1 MDLDWCLTCSQHTSG
16 TLYCSDEC
24 RRQDISYSIRVTESS
39 SYSFYSKP
47 VSPPSSVYNYRTT
60 TTTKTTTRAS
70 SSLITPPSSPPA
82 PSPASQISAAILDE
96 PQSQDSSYQSS
107 NDENVITSQ
116 YTKTHPWIN
125 QRQQQRRLSVLT

>member
-60 TTTKTTTRAS
+60 TKAVNAS
-70 SSLITPPSSPPA
+70 STSSPAPSSPPA
-82 PSPASQISAAILDE
+82 PSPTSQISAAILDE

-107 NDENVITSQ
+107 NDENVISSQ

>member
-16 TLYCSDEC
+16 DLYCSDEC
-24 RRQDISYSIRVTESS
+24 RREDISYSIKVTASS

-47 VSPPSSVYNYRTT
+47 ISFSPSPTFNYRTT
-60 TTTKTTTRAS
+60 KTVSGSAP
-70 SSLITPPSSPPA
+70 ITPPLTPPA
-82 PSPASQISAAILDE
+82 PSPTSQISVATLDE

-116 YTKTHPWIN
+116 YTKIHPWIN
-125 QRQQQRRLSVLT
+125 QRRQQRRLSVLT

>member
-16 TLYCSDEC
+16 ALYCSDEC
-24 RRQDISYSIRVTESS
+24 RREDISYSIKLTSSS

-47 VSPPSSVYNYRTT
+47 ISVPPSPTFNYRTT
-60 TTTKTTTRAS
+60 TKTKTVSGSA
-70 SSLITPPSSPPA
+70 LITPPLSPPA
-82 PSPASQISAAILDE
+82 PSPTSQISAAILDE

-116 YTKTHPWIN
+116 YTKIHPWIN